1 MKLIYQIY
9 LNFYIHNI
17 NKVFLYLMILNL
29 PDEIIMNI
37 VNNLDYY
44 DLKEFLQ
51 VNKHLNGL
59 MKEFFNDKFFYI
71 YVQSFVNK
79 DIVKFRRNLIKLN
92 DNDLE
97 KVFFYTFQNI
107 EIVWLNK
114 TQGFSNLKYIYE
126 CILLDCRVNTK
137 MKINMNDRARHV
149 YEMFY
154 RELIKI
160 VNENKPIDR
169 FKLQQKINNISFFRT
184 LHTNFISFKKYD

>member
-1 MKLIYQIY
+1 
-9 LNFYIHNI
+9 
-17 NKVFLYLMILNL
+17 MILNL

-37 VNNLDYY
+37 AKNLDYY

-59 MKEFFNDKFFYI
+59 LKEFFNDKFFYI

-154 RELIKI
+154 RDLIKL
-160 VNENKPIDR
+160 VNDNKPIDR
-169 FKLQQKINNISFFRT
+169 FKLQQKINNIPFFRT
-184 LHTNFISFKKYD
+184 LHTNFIPFKKYD

>member
-1 MKLIYQIY
+1 
-9 LNFYIHNI
+9 
-17 NKVFLYLMILNL
+17 MILNL

-37 VNNLDYY
+37 AYNLDYY

-59 MKEFFNDKFFYI
+59 LKEFFNNKFFYI

-79 DIVKFRRNLIKLN
+79 DIVKFRRNLVKLN
-92 DNDLE
+92 ENDLE

-107 EIVWLNK
+107 EIVWFNK
-114 TQGFSNLKYIYE
+114 QQGFSNLKYIYE

-154 RELIKI
+154 RDLIKL
-160 VNENKPIDR
+160 VNDNKPIDR
-169 FKLQQKINNISFFRT
+169 FKLQQKINNIPFFRT
-184 LHTNFISFKKYD
+184 LHTNFIPFKKYD

>member
-1 MKLIYQIY
+1 
-9 LNFYIHNI
+9 
-17 NKVFLYLMILNL
+17 MILNL

-37 VNNLDYY
+37 AYNLDYY

-59 MKEFFNDKFFYI
+59 LKEFFNDKFFYI

-92 DNDLE
+92 ENDLE

-107 EIVWLNK
+107 EIVWLNY
-114 TQGFSNLKYIYE
+114 QNGFSDLKYIYE
-126 CILLDCRVNTK
+126 CILLDCRVNTR
-137 MKINMNDRARHV
+137 MKINMNDRARHT

-154 RELIKI
+154 RDLIKL
-160 VNENKPIDR
+160 VNDNKPIDR
-169 FKLQQKINNISFFRT
+169 LKLQQKINNIPFFRT
-184 LHTNFISFKKYD
+184 LHTNFIPFKKYD

>member
-1 MKLIYQIY
+1 
-9 LNFYIHNI
+9 
-17 NKVFLYLMILNL
+17 MILNL
-29 PDEIIMNI
+29 PDELIIKI
-37 VNNLDYY
+37 TNNLDYY

-51 VNKHLNGL
+51 VNKHLNDL
-59 MKEFFNDKFFYI
+59 LKEFFNKKFFYI
-71 YVQSFVNK
+71 FVQSFVNK

-114 TQGFSNLKYIYE
+114 QQGFSNLKYIYE

-154 RELIKI
+154 NRLIKL
-160 VNENKPIDR
+160 VNDNKPIDR
-169 FKLQQKINNISFFRT
+169 LKLQQKINDIPFFRT
-184 LHTNFISFKKYD
+184 LHTNFIPFKKYD

>member
-1 MKLIYQIY
+1 
-9 LNFYIHNI
+9 
-17 NKVFLYLMILNL
+17 MILNL

-37 VNNLDYY
+37 AYNLDYY

-51 VNKHLNGL
+51 VNKHLNEL
-59 MKEFFNDKFFYI
+59 LKEFFNDKFFYI

-114 TQGFSNLKYIYE
+114 EQGFSNLKYIYE
-126 CILLDCRVNTK
+126 CIVLDCRVNTK

-154 RELIKI
+154 RDLIKL
-160 VNENKPIDR
+160 VNDNKPIDR
-169 FKLQQKINNISFFRT
+169 LKLQQKINNIPFFRT
-184 LHTNFISFKKYD
+184 LHTNFIPFKKYD

>member
-1 MKLIYQIY
+1 
-9 LNFYIHNI
+9 
-17 NKVFLYLMILNL
+17 MILNL

-37 VNNLDYY
+37 ANNLDYY

-59 MKEFFNDKFFYI
+59 LKEFFNDKFFYI

-107 EIVWLNK
+107 EIVWLNY
-114 TQGFSNLKYIYE
+114 QNGFSDLKYIYE

-154 RELIKI
+154 RDLIKL
-160 VNENKPIDR
+160 VNDNKPIDR

-184 LHTNFISFKKYD
+184 LHTNFIPFKKYD

>member
-1 MKLIYQIY
+1 
-9 LNFYIHNI
+9 
-17 NKVFLYLMILNL
+17 MILNL

-37 VNNLDYY
+37 ANNLDYY

-51 VNKHLNGL
+51 LNKHLNGL
-59 MKEFFNDKFFYI
+59 LKEFFNDKFFYI

-114 TQGFSNLKYIYE
+114 EQGFSNLKYIYE
-126 CILLDCRVNTK
+126 CILLDCKVNTT

-154 RELIKI
+154 KDLIKL
-160 VNENKPIDR
+160 VNDNKPIDR
-169 FKLQQKINNISFFRT
+169 FKLQQKINNIPFFRT
-184 LHTNFISFKKYD
+184 LHTNFIPFKKYD